1 MSRNLK
7 KRSIRQIDP
16 AFVAAV
22 TDCVGRLVDQFR
34 EIVEHAAISL
44 RVVVI
49 NERLPADDL
58 NPALSTEK
66 LTRDAAFFLK
76 INEFEHN
83 SSLSDC
89 SFAVLFENHAQDPDF
104 RTGIFSRDLIPR
116 HGFGQSIPQG
126 GRPVVQDELFL
137 RIW

>member
-16 AFVAAV
+16 ALVAAV
-22 TDCVGRLVDQFR
+22 ADCIGRHVDQFWNVA
-34 EIVEHAAISL
+34 ENTAITL
-44 RVVVI
+44 LVGVI
-49 NERLPADDL
+49 DKRLPTDHL
-58 NPALSTEK
+58 NPALSVEK
-66 LTRDAAFFLK
+66 LTRDAAFLLK

-104 RTGIFSRDLIPR
+104 RTGIFSRDLISR
-116 HGFGQSIPQG
+116 HGFGQGIPQG
-126 GRPVVQDELFL
+126 GRP
-137 RIW
+137 RGPG